1 MGEIMMAVNN
11 DSPQQPETDYI
22 ITAFQLKQLQE
33 HADLDFV
40 CQAIKS
46 KPLRSDQLV
55 IATFRNLQNW
65 RMRAM
70 TGTLKKDV
78 YKIWNEETDKIAE
91 VLSGGE

>member
-1 MGEIMMAVNN
+1 MTENVCSA
-11 DSPQQPETDYI
+11 QEPEQDYI
-22 ITAFQLKQLQE
+22 ITAFQLKQLQG
-33 HADLDFV
+33 HADLDFI

-65 RMRAM
+65 RLKAM
-70 TGTLKKDV
+70 NGLLKKDV

-91 VLSGGE
+91 VLRGGS